1 MRSEDIAN
9 DVLQEAFLQVWQN
22 AAAYRPD
29 LAKPLT
35 WITSIVRYRAL
46 DRLER
51 EQKHHKNRENN
62 GDHQLF
68 DEIASVNSPEN
79 ETLTHQ
85 LQSQIHSCLQVLD
98 KQVRKSIELAYLDG
112 YSREEIA
119 LRLQTNANTVKSWLR
134 RGAERLRLCLE
145 AKK

>member
-1 MRSEDIAN
+1 M
-9 DVLQEAFLQVWQN
+9 
-22 AAAYRPD
+22 
-29 LAKPLT
+29 
-35 WITSIVRYRAL
+35 
-46 DRLER
+46 
-51 EQKHHKNRENN
+51 
-62 GDHQLF
+62 
-68 DEIASVNSPEN
+68 NSPEN